1 MRHRLAALPLAALA
15 LTACMSQPDYRDS
28 AAPLPTVE
36 SVDIER
42 YAGRWVEIARYPNW
56 FQRDCLGSEA
66 NYAARP
72 DGRISVVNTCVTE
85 EGETKSADGSARMVE
100 GSGYAKL
107 KVQFAP
113 SWVPFAEG
121 DYWILHLEPDY
132 SAVLVGEPRGQYLWI
147 LARDAEPDPE
157 VINRI
162 LARAEDL
169 GFETD
174 PLVFPRGRPG

>member
-1 MRHRLAALPLAALA
+1 MRHLAALPLAALA
-15 LTACMSQPDYRDS
+15 LTGCMSQPDYRDS
-28 AAPLPTVE
+28 AAPLATVE
-36 SVDIER
+36 NVDIDR
-42 YAGRWVEIARYPNW
+42 YAGRWIEIARYPNW
-56 FQRDCLGSEA
+56 FQRECLGSEA

-85 EGETKSADGSARMVE
+85 EGETKSADGSARIVE
-100 GSGYAKL
+100 GSGNAKL

-157 VINRI
+157 VITRI
-162 LARAEDL
+162 LARAEEL

-174 PLVFPRGRPG
+174 PLVFPRGRP